1 LLQICGLKSLT
12 IHNDDFRRAAA
23 SLPQSVSD
31 HKWLVGAEFH
41 GRVLNVPLSSVIWR

>member
-23 SLPQSVSD
+23 SLPQPGD
-31 HKWLVGAEFH
+31 HKWPVWAEFR